1 MVVPNRELANTLF
14 FFILNPQSSLQEL
27 TNVRNQQMNIK
38 VDIPKSQSMLS
49 SSDSSR
55 ESLMH
60 FNASFVAYA
69 NRVQKLAK

>member
-1 MVVPNRELANTLF
+1 MVVSNRELANTLF

-38 VDIPKSQSMLS
+38 VDTSKSQSMLF

-55 ESLMH
+55 KSLMH
-60 FNASFVAYA
+60 FNTSFVAYA
-69 NRVQKLAK
+69 N